1 MLGFRGASRH
11 YDPRYREG
19 FALEC
24 WAMKQVREIMGLT
37 KAKLMVPFCRTV
49 EEERLALAEM
59 EQHGLKRGEK
69 GLEVYVM
76 CESRAT

>member
-24 WAMKQVREIMGLT
+24 WAMKQVREVMGLT
-37 KAKLMVPFCRTV
+37 NAKLMVPFGRD
-49 EEERLALAEM
+49 
-59 EQHGLKRGEK
+59 
-69 GLEVYVM
+69 
-76 CESRAT
+76 